1 MGLGYSK
8 FEAELTDDFIES
20 IKIGDHIEETLQVI
34 RRHPFVINNVN
45 REGELALSVAL
56 DMGKAELVNEILK
69 CESFRPDMKS
79 ETDGSTYIM
88 RACQA
93 SEQHQSLAE
102 DVVRAIL
109 SMKPKVLDEKDT
121 ENGWTALHYCAANDS
136 ADIAELLL
144 SRNKDFLTRAVDHYG
159 STALHVASERGS
171 YAICKLLLSGNYYE
185 YTSEPGSEVLPS
197 SEHRNREY
205 NRAIDLAASRDI
217 TELFEAHINR
227 SFPA

>member
-20 IKIGDHIEETLQVI
+20 IKKGDDIEEALQVI

-45 REGELALSVAL
+45 KEGEFALSVAL
-56 DMGKAELVNEILK
+56 DMGKAELVNKILE
-69 CESFRPDMKS
+69 CESFRPDVKS
-79 ETDGSTYIM
+79 ESDGSTYIM

-93 SEQHQSLAE
+93 SEPVQSLAE

-109 SMKPKVLDEKDT
+109 SMKPKVLEEKDS
-121 ENGWTALHYCAANDS
+121 ENGWTALHYCAANDT
-136 ADIAELLL
+136 ADIAEFLL
-144 SRNKDFLTRAVDHYG
+144 SQKDFKDFLIRAVDHYG
-159 STALHVASERGS
+159 ETALHVASERGS

-185 YTSEPGSEVLPS
+185 YTSE
-197 SEHRNREY
+197 HRDREY
-205 NRAIDLAASRDI
+205 NRASDLAASRDI
-217 TELFEAHINR
+217 TELFKAHINR